1 LHKNSP
7 QNDFTIVAS
16 KDYIENPI
24 NLEVHRN
31 TRGGKSTK
39 FKNHPSKNI
48 RSGRLMSNKKGDI
61 LMEEIA
67 ESIISDIEQD
77 DEYLESH
84 HNNDS
89 KSGRKGPLSL
99 NR

>member
-1 LHKNSP
+1 M
-7 QNDFTIVAS
+7 
-16 KDYIENPI
+16 ENPI
-24 NLEVHRN
+24 NLEVRRN
-31 TRGGKSTK
+31 SRGGKATK

-48 RSGRLMSNKKGDI
+48 RSGRLMSNKKGDM

-67 ESIISDIEQD
+67 ESIVSDIEQD
-77 DEYLESH
+77 DEYLESN

-89 KSGRKGPLSL
+89 KSGRRAPLSL

>member
-1 LHKNSP
+1 
-7 QNDFTIVAS
+7 V
-16 KDYIENPI
+16 ENPI
-24 NLEVHRN
+24 NIELHRN
-31 TRGGKSTK
+31 SRGGKTSK

-67 ESIISDIEQD
+67 ESIVSDIEQD
-77 DEYLESH
+77 DEYLESIH
-84 HNNDS
+84 S
-89 KSGRKGPLSL
+89 KSGRRAPLSQ

>member
-1 LHKNSP
+1 
-7 QNDFTIVAS
+7 V
-16 KDYIENPI
+16 ENPI
-24 NLEVHRN
+24 NMELRRN
-31 TRGGKSTK
+31 SRGEKTSK

-61 LMEEIA
+61 LMEEIT
-67 ESIISDIEQD
+67 ESIVSDIEKD
-77 DEYLESH
+77 DESLESN

-89 KSGRKGPLSL
+89 KSGKRAPLCL

>member
-1 LHKNSP
+1 MDNANNMEARRNS
-7 QNDFTIVAS
+7 
-16 KDYIENPI
+16 
-24 NLEVHRN
+24 
-31 TRGGKSTK
+31 RGGRSNK

-77 DEYLESH
+77 DEYTESN

-89 KSGRKGPLSL
+89 KSGRRAPLSL